1 MTCEEII
8 ATVAA
13 QRKRLD
19 ALSVRELAL
28 FGSYARNEAREDSD
42 LDFLVEF
49 EVKSFGHYMD
59 LKEFL
64 ESLFGRPWI
73 SCSRAQS
80 SRACDSQSADA
91 GDRRRD

>member
-13 QRKRLD
+13 ERARL
-19 ALSVRELAL
+19 AELSVRELAL

-49 EVKSFGHYMD
+49 DVKSFDHYMG
-59 LKEFL
+59 LKELL
-64 ESLFGRPWI
+64 ESLFGRPVDLVLKGSI
-73 SCSRAQS
+73 KPRLRERILREAIRA
-80 SRACDSQSADA
+80 A
-91 GDRRRD
+91 